1 MKLRKL
7 KRFGRRPRRKSL
19 NKETNHSEKE
29 NIKIEMN
36 GENKNDDAIK
46 ERVRRESENSK
57 HIEKNVKERSANWN
71 HPSPPCVNVPV
82 QKCRSVPKTSCQM
95 VFLSL

>member
-1 MKLRKL
+1 MKWRKL

-19 NKETNHSEKE
+19 DKETNHSEKE
-29 NIKIEMN
+29 NIKIEIN
-36 GENKNDDAIK
+36 AENKNDDAIK

-57 HIEKNVKERSANWN
+57 HIEKTVKERSANWN

-82 QKCRSVPKTSCQM
+82 QKFRSVPKNSCQM